1 MDPMGYLLFNNL
13 SWRSFSTKTA
23 YEGSYLHNSFR
34 FRSDGAF
41 WMAWVDFQVGFFG
54 GKFESLSESASKQT
68 HTEAALEN
76 YPLLC
81 CVGVFCLQ

>member
-1 MDPMGYLLFNNL
+1 MKEATF
-13 SWRSFSTKTA
+13 TK
-23 YEGSYLHNSFR
+23 FR